1 MRNLMCSIIALL
13 SLPAMLAAQPLADR
27 VPDDAQIYIG
37 WNGMDAP
44 GAGFDQSHWKA
55 VLDSSQLSQFFHD
68 SVPRLFRQI
77 DTQNPEA
84 GRKARQFY
92 NVLSAMVEHP
102 TAIYFGG
109 LSSVDA
115 GGPPLPKMAIVC
127 DGGEDAAKVER
138 QIRGLLQNA
147 PMPGLI
153 TIRRVDTLIVI
164 SDFVYPDQV
173 EHPLAQN
180 ADFQS
185 AMGTLGKDPSVA
197 VYVNA
202 PALVSTVDALINQLA
217 PPQVQQMWP
226 QARDAL
232 GIAGVKSFAA
242 TAGFD
247 GKNWSGQAFMS
258 APSPR
263 KGLLAMGDVQPL
275 ADDLLA
281 LIPDT
286 ATFAG
291 AGSCDLSALFTQ
303 IDQAVTQFAP
313 DQGNQFHQILGQI
326 NQTLGFDIQK
336 DFLAALGAQWGYYE
350 DPAVAGTGPMGMVF
364 INRLRNAD
372 QFQNSLGQLENL
384 LNGIINQQF
393 AQSDMKLTVQI
404 RQATVDGTTLH
415 FAATPFITPAWAIKD
430 GTLYIGFYPQV
441 VDSAFSRPTGSKSI
455 KDNPSFQGVMQAL
468 GAPSQYSSFGFI
480 DLPKTMPDAY
490 QSCLMISRLYL
501 GMGDMANMQSPPLV
515 LPTLSKLLAETEP
528 AGSVSWSDDAGFHM
542 KSIEPFP
549 GAAGI
554 GSMQGLASG
563 MLGEE
568 AMMMSVLLPSLNR
581 ARETANRV
589 KCASNLRQIGQ
600 AILLYSN
607 DNKGAYP
614 PDLGTLIK
622 TEDITAQVF
631 CCPDTNTKPPSD
643 LTPDQ
648 TADWVNKNSDY
659 IYIGSSLKMGAD
671 PTIVVCYEKEGNHG
685 HDGMNMLFAD
695 GHVEFNN
702 LPEAHKL
709 INDSMQK
716 QQQQP

>member
-115 GGPPLPKMAIVC
+115 GGPPLPKVAIVC

-147 PMPGLI
+147 PMPALI
-153 TIRRVDTLIVI
+153 TIRRIDTLIVI

-202 PALVSTVDALINQLA
+202 PALVSTVDALINQMA

-247 GKNWSGQAFMS
+247 GKNWSGQAFIN
-258 APSPR
+258 APAPR
-263 KGLLAMGDVQPL
+263 KGLLSMADAPPL
-275 ADDLLA
+275 GDDLLK

-286 ATFAG
+286 ATIAG
-291 AGSCDLSALFTQ
+291 AGSLDLNALFTQ
-303 IDQAVTQFAP
+303 IDKAVTQFSP
-313 DQGNQFHQILGQI
+313 DQGSQFHGILSLI
-326 NQTLGFDIQK
+326 NMQFGFDLQK

-350 DPAVAGTGPMGMVF
+350 DPTIAGSGPMGLVVV
-364 INRLRNAD
+364 NRLRNAD
-372 QFQNSLGQLENL
+372 QFQNSLGQLENFV
-384 LNGIINQQF
+384 NGMVARQLGSSNARVTI
-393 AQSDMKLTVQI
+393 QI
-404 RQATVDGTTLH
+404 RQETVDGTTLH
-415 FAATPFITPAWAIKD
+415 FAATPLITPAWAIKN
-430 GTLYIGFYPQV
+430 GTLFMGLYPQV
-441 VDSAFSRPTGSKSI
+441 VDSAFSRPDDAKSI
-455 KDNPSFQGVMQAL
+455 TDNPAFQGVMHAM
-468 GAPSQYSSFGFI
+468 GAPSQYSSFAFF

-501 GMGDMANMQSPPLV
+501 GIGDIFNMQSPPMI
-515 LPTLSKLLAETEP
+515 LPPLSKLLAETEP
-528 AGSVSWSDDAGFHM
+528 AGRVSWTDDAGIHA

-549 GAAGI
+549 GASAI

-563 MLGEE
+563 MIGED
-568 AMMMSVLLPSLNR
+568 AMMMSILLPSLNH

-607 DNKGAYP
+607 DNRGAYP

-659 IYIGSSLKMGAD
+659 IYIGSNLKMGAD
-671 PTIVVCYEKEGNHG
+671 PTIVVCYEKEGDHG
-685 HDGMNMLFAD
+685 HDGMNILFAD
-695 GHVEFNN
+695 GHVEFDN